1 MDNLSAHAPDLPIAE
16 AAAGDEDAFACVMR
30 RMTPIIRAQIQRFDF
45 LPLGGDDLM
54 QECMLG
60 LLAAVRS
67 YRPDGGALFTTY
79 ATTCIHNR
87 LVSLARRY
95 SNRVCDTMPYDDSE
109 IADAA
114 DADPASRVLM
124 QEDADRLQHQLH
136 TQLTALEYEVLMARL
151 TDCSY
156 KQIAERLGVSTK
168 AVDNAVQRLRRKLSP
183 AH

>member
-1 MDNLSAHAPDLPIAE
+1 MDNLSAQASDLPIVE
-16 AAAGDEDAFACVMR
+16 AAAGDEEAFACVMR

-95 SNRVCDTMPYDDSE
+95 SNRVCDTLPYDDSE
-109 IADAA
+109 IADAE

-136 TQLTALEYEVLMARL
+136 TRLTTLEYEVLMARL
-151 TDCSY
+151 SDCSY
-156 KQIAERLGVSTK
+156 KQIAERLEVSTK

-183 AH
+183 IS

>member
-1 MDNLSAHAPDLPIAE
+1 MDNLSAHAADLPIAL
-16 AAAGDEDAFACVMR
+16 AAAGDEEAFACIMH
-30 RMTPIIRAQIQRFDF
+30 RMAPIVRAQIQRFDF
-45 LPLGGDDLM
+45 LQLGSDDLM

-67 YRPDGGALFTTY
+67 YRPDGGAVFTTY
-79 ATTCIHNR
+79 ATACIRNR
-87 LVSLARRY
+87 LVSLARRH
-95 SNRVCDTMPYDDSE
+95 SARACETLPYEDSE
-109 IADAA
+109 IADTE
-114 DADPASRVLM
+114 DADPASLVLM

-168 AVDNAVQRLRRKLSP
+168 AVDNAVQRLRHKLSP
-183 AH
+183 TH

>member
-1 MDNLSAHAPDLPIAE
+1 MDNLSYAATDLPIAE
-16 AAAGDEDAFACVMR
+16 AAAGDEEAFSCVMR
-30 RMTPIIRAQIQRFDF
+30 RMAPIVRSQIQRFDF
-45 LPLGGDDLM
+45 LPLGSDDLM

-67 YRPDGGALFTTY
+67 YRPDGGAVFTTY
-79 ATTCIHNR
+79 ATACIHNR

-95 SNRVCDTMPYDDSE
+95 SSRVCDTLPYDDSE
-109 IADAA
+109 IPDAE

-136 TQLTALEYEVLMARL
+136 TRLTALEYDVLMARL
-151 TDCSY
+151 SDCSY

-183 AH
+183 TT